1 LEQVAHEVL
10 FVEVVGSVVVEGDP
24 KSEHAQKTRGDVPY
38 VQMLLGAKFTLA

>member
-1 LEQVAHEVL
+1 VVL

-24 KSEHAQKTRGDVPY
+24 KSEHAQKTRGVPY